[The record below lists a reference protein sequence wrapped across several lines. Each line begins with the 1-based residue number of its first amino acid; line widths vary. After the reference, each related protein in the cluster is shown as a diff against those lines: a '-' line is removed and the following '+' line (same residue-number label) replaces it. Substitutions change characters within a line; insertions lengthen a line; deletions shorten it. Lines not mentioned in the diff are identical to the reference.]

1 MVEAKTKITCDEII
15 AERDRLTVAAIN
27 MLNQLA
33 STGTTMLVVGAQDLT
48 LQ

>member
-1 MVEAKTKITCDEII
+1 MVEATTKITCEEII

-33 STGTTMLVVGAQDLT
+33 STGTMMLV
-48 LQ
+48 